1 MRKKLRGASLVMPD
15 RMYLFVVPALLLFLV
30 FWVYPVLQMFF
41 YSVTNFNG
49 IDYNYDF
56 VGIKNFRRILEDGS
70 LVNATKNTLIYT
82 VVNVLCTN
90 VLGLVLALFL
100 NLSIKAKGLFRTI
113 CYIPALFSAIVVGFI
128 WSYVYMPG
136 SGMIS
141 SVMDTIGLDGSSF
154 NLIGNF
160 KWALYGI
167 IIVDIWKNVGTTMII
182 YLAGLQTIDE
192 SLVEAGKIDGASE
205 WQLYT
210 KIALPLLKN
219 AQATIIILC
228 FGGIWNESG
237 TSTTYIYKEQLR
249 SLGFFMST
257 IGGGIARQG
266 VAGVTALIMTF
277 PSIIIF
283 VIQQSRVMD
292 TMAHSGIK

>member
-1 MRKKLRGASLVMPD
+1 MLRVDQVDVDYLKRAKKRKDYAGRVIIVLLALAGMVSMLPLVYLVSTAFKPPEELFLYPPRFFVSNPTLDNFKMLSQVTANSLVPFT
-15 RMYLFVVPALLLFLV
+15 RYLFNTVLITVAYLFFLV
-30 FWVYPVLQMFF
+30 WVNTMACYPLSKHTFPGKKFLFNMVTYSLMFIA
-41 YSVTNFNG
+41 SAAG
-49 IDYNYDF
+49 IPLYLIITGLHLDNTYLVF
-56 VGIKNFRRILEDGS
+56 VIP
-70 LVNATKNTLIYT
+70 
-82 VVNVLCTN
+82 
-90 VLGLVLALFL
+90 GLANSTALFL
-100 NLSIKAKGLFRTI
+100 MKQF
-113 CYIPALFSAIVVGFI
+113 
-128 WSYVYMPG
+128 
-136 SGMIS
+136 
-141 SVMDTIGLDGSSF
+141 MDQVPNEIF
-154 NLIGNF
+154 
-160 KWALYGI
+160 
-167 IIVDIWKNVGTTMII
+167 
-182 YLAGLQTIDE
+182 
-192 SLVEAGKIDGASE
+192 EAGKIDGASE

>member
-1 MRKKLRGASLVMPD
+1 MFQVDVDYLKKAKKRTDKAGKVIIVFLSLAGCVSILPLVYLVCTAFKPPEELFLYPPRFFVSNPTFDNFRQLTQVTANSLVPFT
-15 RMYLFVVPALLLFLV
+15 RYLFNTVLITVAYIFCLVWVTTMACYPLSKHQFPGRSGLFSLVTTALMFIASAAGIPLYLIITNLHIDNTYIVYVLPGLASPTCLFLMKQ
-30 FWVYPVLQMFF
+30 F
-41 YSVTNFNG
+41 
-49 IDYNYDF
+49 
-56 VGIKNFRRILEDGS
+56 
-70 LVNATKNTLIYT
+70 
-82 VVNVLCTN
+82 
-90 VLGLVLALFL
+90 
-100 NLSIKAKGLFRTI
+100 
-113 CYIPALFSAIVVGFI
+113 
-128 WSYVYMPG
+128 
-136 SGMIS
+136 
-141 SVMDTIGLDGSSF
+141 MDQVPNEIF
-154 NLIGNF
+154 
-160 KWALYGI
+160 
-167 IIVDIWKNVGTTMII
+167 
-182 YLAGLQTIDE
+182 
-192 SLVEAGKIDGASE
+192 EAGKIDGATE

-219 AQATIIILC
+219 AQATVVILT

-266 VAGVTALIMTF
+266 VAGVTSLIMTF